1 MKNIFRKKHETICHP
16 ELVSGSDQPCDA
28 TQDWSDSEQT
38 QSLQTS
44 NDGCFRMTPKRH
56 TEEVKRPKDLLVK
69 LGKSLG
75 FALRSI
81 LSFAAL
87 CFCSL
92 HISLSGLARLRPSA
106 NPLCPTYVALPRLVC
121 RRIFTH

>member
-16 ELVSGSDQPCDA
+16 ELVSGSDQPCDS

-92 HISLSGLARLRPSA
+92 HISLSGLARL
-106 NPLCPTYVALPRLVC
+106 PLCPTYVALPRLVC